1 MIVSSVLLVSPL
13 ISLICAILLANISD
27 IVLDFNEKA
36 SSAVV
41 FNYLIFLECGEGRG
55 PFENLLKNVHS
66 VLQIKVNVHPHPD
79 SKCLSFQNSPSPHR
93 FSQTTKVHET

>member
-1 MIVSSVLLVSPL
+1 M
-13 ISLICAILLANISD
+13 CFILLANISD

-55 PFENLLKNVHS
+55 PLENLLKNVHS
-66 VLQIKVNVHPHPD
+66 VLQRKGNVHSHPD
-79 SKCLSFQNSPSPHR
+79 PKCLSFQILPAPMDFHKPPKSMKPD
-93 FSQTTKVHET
+93 

>member
-1 MIVSSVLLVSPL
+1 MIISSVLLVSPL
-13 ISLICAILLANISD
+13 ISLIYAILLANISD
-27 IVLDFNEKA
+27 IVLDFNGKG

-55 PFENLLKNVHS
+55 PLENLLKNVHS
-66 VLQIKVNVHPHPD
+66 VLQRKGNVHSHPD
-79 SKCLSFQNSPSPHR
+79 PKCLSFQNSPSPHG